1 MGDQTVTELG
11 GQQAA
16 VQWETPIREL
26 PLDTLLAK
34 LARIW
39 MQLAEC
45 FTASPSHELAATSS
59 SPAPHTPE
67 LALATAPR
75 PEGSGS
81 GAIITFDLIEGNVTA
96 EPSWL
101 QHSALPHASCIL

>member
-1 MGDQTVTELG
+1 
-11 GQQAA
+11 
-16 VQWETPIREL
+16 
-26 PLDTLLAK
+26 
-34 LARIW
+34 

-96 EPSWL
+96 EPSWP